1 MTLIVEKED
10 RETNYI
16 SIDTI
21 VEILHNNVQEV
32 V

>member
-1 MTLIVEKED
+1 MTLIIEKED
-10 RETNYI
+10 RETDYI

-21 VEILHNNVQEV
+21 VEILHNSVQEV